1 MECASANE
9 IPASHLE
16 NGVASKDIGLPGT
29 FCISVQE
36 TDWNKRSW
44 VMAEQFVN
52 PLRQVEVGVANGKL
66 RYTDYPT
73 GTRT

>member
-29 FCISVQE
+29 FCISV
-36 TDWNKRSW
+36 
-44 VMAEQFVN
+44 
-52 PLRQVEVGVANGKL
+52 
-66 RYTDYPT
+66 
-73 GTRT
+73 